1 MLSCPFCESARLTVY
16 LGYEQEGEACVDV
29 YACALCGA
37 EFTEQEAAVERR
49 VKELFA
55 ERFPPGSEGPDMNFD
70 YADLY
75 ERAWLELVPPD
86 DIEDEYPDYPDDP

>member
-1 MLSCPFCESARLTVY
+1 
-16 LGYEQEGEACVDV
+16 V

-55 ERFPPGSEGPDMNFD
+55 ERFPPGSVGPDLHFD
-70 YADLY
+70 YARLY
-75 ERAWLELVPPD
+75 EQAWLELSELDDLPFDEPD
-86 DIEDEYPDYPDDP
+86 LPEEV